1 MSRAMLSIKK
11 DEVFIYGQ
19 HTVAAAL
26 KQRPKAMC
34 GMWFDGSRRDE
45 RMNSLFQLA
54 EKYSVQQY
62 PVSKKDLDE
71 IFPDSTHQGVVAIVK
86 SVSPRG
92 ESDLQTL
99 LKHLDESPFLL
110 ILDHIQDPHNLGAC
124 IRTANACGVHAV
136 IVPKDRAVGLTPVV
150 RKVSCGATESTP
162 FVQVTNLV
170 RTMRML
176 QQEGIWVV
184 GAAMEGA
191 HPVHETTLTGSLAL
205 VMGAEGRGLR
215 RLTRE
220 NCDALVNIPMTGD
233 VESLNVSV
241 ATGVC
246 LFEAVRQR
254 SQK

>member
-1 MSRAMLSIKK
+1 MSGVIPEIKK
-11 DEVFIYGQ
+11 DEVLIYGL
-19 HTVAAAL
+19 HAVTAAL

-34 GMWFDGSRRDE
+34 SMWFDGSRRDE
-45 RMNSLFQLA
+45 RMKSLLQLA
-54 EKYSVQQY
+54 ENFSVSQHS
-62 PVSKKDLDE
+62 VSKKNIE
-71 IFPDSTHQGVVAIVK
+71 VICPESAHQGVVAIVK

-92 ESDLQTL
+92 ESDLQEL
-99 LKHLDESPFLL
+99 LKHLDEPPFLL
-110 ILDHIQDPHNLGAC
+110 ILDNIQDPHNLGAC
-124 IRTANACGVHAV
+124 IRTANASGVHAV

-162 FVQVTNLV
+162 FVQVTNLA

-176 QQEGIWVV
+176 QKEGIWMI
-184 GAAMEGA
+184 GAAMEGKSSIHQA
-191 HPVHETTLTGSLAL
+191 SLTGPLAL

-220 NCDALVNIPMTGD
+220 NCDTLVNIPMTGD

-246 LFEAVRQR
+246 LYEAVRQR
-254 SQK
+254 Q